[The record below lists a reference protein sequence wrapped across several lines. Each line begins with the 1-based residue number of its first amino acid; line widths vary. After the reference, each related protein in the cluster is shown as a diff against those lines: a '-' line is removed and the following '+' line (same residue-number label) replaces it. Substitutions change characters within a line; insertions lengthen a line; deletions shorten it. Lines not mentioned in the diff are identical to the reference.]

1 MGTRSPFPRVAAIVL
16 LGLALAPAAC
26 NKNAAPP
33 PAAAPPEVIVDKPI
47 TREVGDYED
56 FNGRTEAIDSVIV
69 RARVSGYL
77 DKILFKN
84 GADVVQGAP
93 LAEIDPRLFAASLE
107 QSKASVA
114 QAKAHADR
122 LEKDYRRATELAV
135 RNAIS
140 REELEK
146 VQGDRAEALAAVAK
160 ADAEEKLASIQFG
173 YTKIYAPLSG
183 RLGHRLVDPGNL
195 VRADDTS
202 LVTIVSLDP
211 LYAEF
216 DVDERTLLRIRRL
229 IQEGKMSSARNSEV
243 DVQIGLA
250 DEEGFSRT
258 GVIRFV
264 DNRVNPTTGTLKVRA
279 TMSNANLLL
288 SPGLFVRVRMQTG
301 APKKSLLIPEEALG
315 SDQGQKMVYVVN
327 DKNEAVYR
335 RVKVGPQSQDLRV
348 IEEGLTADELVIVK
362 GLQRVRAGAKV
373 TPKPNGKNGA

>member
-1 MGTRSPFPRVAAIVL
+1 MG
-16 LGLALAPAAC
+16 GC

-33 PAAAPPEVIVDKPI
+33 AKGGPPEVIVDKPI
-47 TREVGDYED
+47 VREVGDYED

-84 GADVVQGAP
+84 GDDVSQGAA

-107 QSKASVA
+107 QGKAAVA

-122 LEKDYRRATELAV
+122 LEKDYRRAQELAA

-160 ADAEEKLASIQFG
+160 SEAEEKLNSIQLN
-173 YTKIYAPLSG
+173 YTKIIAPLSG

-195 VRADDTS
+195 VKADETP
-202 LVTIVSLDP
+202 LVSIVSLDP

-216 DVDERTLLRIRRL
+216 DVDERTLLRLRRL
-229 IQEGKMSSARNSEV
+229 IKEGKMTSSRSSDV
-243 DVQIGLA
+243 DVRIGLS

-258 GVIRFV
+258 GIIRFA

-279 TMSNANLLL
+279 VMPNPDLLL
-288 SPGLFVRVRMQTG
+288 SPGLFVRVRVQVG
-301 APKKSLLIPEEALG
+301 QPKKSLLVPEEALG
-315 SDQGQKMVYVVN
+315 SDQGHKFVYVMN
-327 DKNEAVYR
+327 DKNEAVYK
-335 RVKVGPQSQDLRV
+335 RVKVGPQSEGLRV
-348 IEEGLTADELVIVK
+348 IEEGIGPDDLVVVS
-362 GLQRVRAGAKV
+362 GTQRIRPGTKA
-373 TPKPNGKNGA
+373 TPKMQEAKK